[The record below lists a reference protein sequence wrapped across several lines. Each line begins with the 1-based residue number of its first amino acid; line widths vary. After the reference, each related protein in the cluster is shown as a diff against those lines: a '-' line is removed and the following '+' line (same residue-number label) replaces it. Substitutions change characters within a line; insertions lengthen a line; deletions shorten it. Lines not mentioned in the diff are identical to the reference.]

1 MTDIELSVNG
11 VAGIDMAV
19 TNGDTVEI
27 DVIDVAPIDIE
38 VTGGRGPQGRDAHV
52 YYGTGEPPDPTE
64 LPDGALFFK
73 IV

>member
-11 VAGIDMAV
+11 VASIDLSV
-19 TNGDTVEI
+19 TNGDTVEL
-27 DVIDVAPIDIE
+27 DVIDTEPIEIQ
-38 VTGGRGPQGRDAHV
+38 VIGGPGPQGRDAHV